1 MREKGRV
8 QNSEE
13 LIDPGC
19 EWDDRDIQIA
29 RLIQELHDSQ
39 PPSTLLPS
47 VMQEIRLREATWHRR
62 LYRWARAP
70 KVFTITPLK
79 AIPVL
84 LLLMGLFFTSGILF
98 REKAF
103 RPQEPPLIPVVFRL
117 RLPEARSIA
126 LIGSFNGWKGEGC
139 EMVLNQEEARWG
151 LTIWLPEGRHEYAF
165 IVDGKRVVTDPGA
178 ALNQDDG
185 FGSKSS
191 VLIVKR
197 RDGKNA

>member
-1 MREKGRV
+1 MKEKGRV

-19 EWDDRDIQIA
+19 KWDDRDMQIA
-29 RLIQELHDSQ
+29 RLIQELPDPQ
-39 PPSTLLPS
+39 PPSTLLPL
-47 VMQEIRLREATWHRR
+47 VMQEIRIREAAWHRR
-62 LYRWARAP
+62 LYRWAKAP
-70 KVFTITPLK
+70 KVFTITPLR
-79 AIPVL
+79 AAPVL
-84 LLLMGLFFTSGILF
+84 LLLIGLFFVSGILF
-98 REKAF
+98 KEKTF
-103 RPQEPPLIPVVFRL
+103 NSQEPPLVPVVFRL

-126 LIGSFNGWKGEGC
+126 VIGSFNGWKREGY
-139 EMVLNQEEARWG
+139 EMVLNKEEARWG

-165 IVDGKRVVTDPGA
+165 IIDGKRVVPDPGA

-197 RDGKNA
+197 REEKNA